1 VCDLKDANI
10 HAHRGVAIREFSLK
24 PGHGSADYLFYLDG
38 RAAGV
43 IEAKKSGSTLT
54 GVEIQSKKY
63 TLGLPDSLP
72 AWHRPLPFC
81 YESTGIETKFTNGL
95 EPDPRSRNVF
105 SLHRPETLAAWLN
118 TDAAPKFL
126 AADGKMAHPIS
137 ATVRAQLCQMPP
149 LAEQGLWSAQVKAIR
164 NLEKSLAENRPRA
177 LIQMATGSGKTFTAI
192 NFIYRSRAYSHR
204 AKRF

>member
-1 VCDLKDANI
+1 MTKKPEEEAREKIDSLLDGAGWHVCDLKDANI

-43 IEAKKSGSTLT
+43 IEAKKIGSTLT

-63 TLGLPDSLP
+63 TLGLPDPLP

-95 EPDPRSRNVF
+95 EPDPRSRNVVPSHF
-105 SLHRPETLAAWLN
+105 TW
-118 TDAAPKFL
+118 
-126 AADGKMAHPIS
+126 
-137 ATVRAQLCQMPP
+137 VAQFYCSPAFP
-149 LAEQGLWSAQVKAIR
+149 
-164 NLEKSLAENRPRA
+164 
-177 LIQMATGSGKTFTAI
+177 
-192 NFIYRSRAYSHR
+192 
-204 AKRF
+204 